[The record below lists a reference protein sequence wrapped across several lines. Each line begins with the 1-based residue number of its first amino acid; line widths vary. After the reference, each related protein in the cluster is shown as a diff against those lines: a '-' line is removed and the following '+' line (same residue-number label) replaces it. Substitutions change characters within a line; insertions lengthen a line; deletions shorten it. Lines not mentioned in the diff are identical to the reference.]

1 VSDTRPLVVAAL
13 GGNALSP
20 PDKPFDAAEMN
31 ASIAAAADALASI
44 AGTHDLIV
52 THGNGPQIGYLSEN
66 APKTPLDVLGAESE
80 GWLGYA
86 IELGLSNRLPGRT
99 TLSVLTRVVVAADD
113 PAFAHPSKP
122 VGPVV
127 SAAEA
132 KALGD
137 AQGWPF
143 VPDRGGFR
151 RVVPSPHPLEVIE
164 AEEIGF
170 LVRSGAIVVCVGGGG
185 IPVVR
190 DEKGLLHGIDAV
202 IDKDIASALLALQ
215 LGADA
220 LLLLTDVPGVY
231 ADWPSRENLL
241 RDTTTETLAPLA
253 LADGAMGPKVGAA
266 IGFVSG
272 GGRFAAIGALD
283 QAAGLL
289 AGDAGTILRS

>member
-1 VSDTRPLVVAAL
+1 MSDTRPLVVAAL

-20 PDKPFDAAEMN
+20 PDKPFDAAEMT

-143 VPDRGGFR
+143 VHDRGGFR

-164 AEEIGF
+164 ADEIGF

-190 DEKGLLHGIDAV
+190 HEKRLLHGIDAV
-202 IDKDIASALLALQ
+202 IDKDIASALLAIQ

-220 LLLLTDVPGVY
+220 LLLLTDVPCVY

-289 AGDAGTILRS
+289 AGDEGTILRS